1 MCRLTNA
8 EDSLSR
14 IVFRRRRRLCV
25 SEVQFLLYSKSG
37 INRIYTSGTVWN
49 VCINSIL
56 YWCSYSLSRI
66 VFRRRR
72 RLCVSEVQYLFY
84 NKILTLV
91 YDAASI
97 SYARVN

>member
-1 MCRLTNA
+1 MQKI
-8 EDSLSR
+8 DSHNF
-14 IVFRRRRRLCV
+14 ITTG
-25 SEVQFLLYSKSG
+25 YIK
-37 INRIYTSGTVWN
+37 W
-49 VCINSIL
+49 
-56 YWCSYSLSRI
+56 YSLSRI